1 MIVGLALFTTTFLAI
16 LFRDERDDKLPRVN
30 TQVNTSEIPKITP
43 TPTPL
48 LLPSPSSVESVVVI
62 KQSPIPS
69 LSPRPSQLKNNSS
82 RDNRHEGDDDENED
96 D

>member
-1 MIVGLALFTTTFLAI
+1 MKIILTMIVGLALFTTTFLAI

-48 LLPSPSSVESVVVI
+48 LSPSPL
-62 KQSPIPS
+62 PS
-69 LSPRPSQLKNNSS
+69 LSPSPSQLKNNSS